1 MANRETAYGL
11 RPYGLVGGRS
21 NNMALTQYII
31 DNASDDETIYNT
43 AIFQGSPVIP
53 TNDGTIELV
62 GSASGGS
69 VALLGVFAGCEYV
82 SSSTGKPVFRNYY
95 PGSSDVDSNH
105 DVKAFV
111 YDDPNMLFTIM
122 TSNAQTTE
130 DTEGELKNA
139 TVFANADFANATS
152 GSTTTGISSATL
164 DLNTLAATA
173 ALNMRVVGVLDQP
186 GNDDFTAAGIPLI
199 VRLNNH
205 FNNASGDGTAIGTGL
220 FADA

>member
-1 MANRETAYGL
+1 MANTQTAYGL
-11 RPYGLVGGRS
+11 RPYGLLGGRS

-53 TNDGTIELV
+53 TDDGTIELV
-62 GSASGGS
+62 GDATGGT
-69 VALLGVFAGCEYV
+69 VPLLGVFAGCEYV

-122 TSNAQTTE
+122 TSNAQSTN

-139 TVFANADFANATS
+139 TVFANAEFALATS
-152 GSTTTGISSATL
+152 GSTTTGLSSATL
-164 DLNTLAATA
+164 DLNTLASTA
-173 ALNMRVVGVLDQP
+173 AHNLRIVGVLDQP

-199 VRLNNH
+199 VRLNHH
-205 FNNASGDGTAIGTGL
+205 FNSATGAGTAYGTGL
-220 FADA
+220 QANP

>member
-11 RPYGLVGGRS
+11 RPYGKVGGNP
-21 NNMALTQYII
+21 NNGALTQYII

-62 GSASGGS
+62 GAAAGGT
-69 VALLGVFAGCEYV
+69 VALLGVFHGCEYV
-82 SSSTGKPVFRNYY
+82 SSTTGKTVFSNYY
-95 PGSSDVDSNH
+95 PGSSDVDSNF

-111 YDDPNMLFTIM
+111 FDDPYQLFTIC
-122 TSNAQTTE
+122 TSNAQTDE
-130 DTEGELKNA
+130 DTEGELKNQVFSNANFA
-139 TVFANADFANATS
+139 TATS
-152 GSTTTGISSATL
+152 GSTSTGLSSATL

-173 ALNMRVVGVLDQP
+173 ALNMRIVGVLDQVN
-186 GNDDFTAAGIPLI
+186 NDDFTAAGIQLI

-205 FNNASGDGTAIGTGL
+205 FNGASGDGTAIGTGL
-220 FADA
+220 FANP